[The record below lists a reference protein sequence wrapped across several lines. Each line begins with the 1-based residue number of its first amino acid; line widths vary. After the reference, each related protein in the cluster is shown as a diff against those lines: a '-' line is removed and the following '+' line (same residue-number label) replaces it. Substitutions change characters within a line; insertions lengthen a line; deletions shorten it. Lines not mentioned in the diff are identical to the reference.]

1 MADSDSEFLKAINEE
16 KAEVINVLEK
26 YKNAEEKLDF
36 ERFITEIKID
46 EDIFEFSL
54 FGDYQF
60 KNFLCA
66 YEAALELGIAK
77 EIIKEASKKVI
88 WQCRFER
95 YSTNPLVVL
104 DGAHNPDGMM
114 ELKKVVEKGYKPEE
128 VAAIV
133 SILKDKDVKSMLE
146 ILKSVSST
154 LILTSLAENPRGTS
168 GDEIYNQLSDTKGCS
183 VENDLMKAYKNALA
197 MNKKIILICG
207 SFYLLSKFKE
217 EVNE

>member
-1 MADSDSEFLKAINEE
+1 
-16 KAEVINVLEK
+16 
-26 YKNAEEKLDF
+26 
-36 ERFITEIKID
+36 
-46 EDIFEFSL
+46 
-54 FGDYQF
+54 
-60 KNFLCA
+60 
-66 YEAALELGIAK
+66 
-77 EIIKEASKKVI
+77 
-88 WQCRFER
+88 
-95 YSTNPLVVL
+95 
-104 DGAHNPDGMM
+104 M